1 MIRNSRGET
10 GAMLVLVVAFAFTAS
25 SRANESNPDDLRS
38 CVAIESSSE
47 RLACYDQLAGRKPP
61 ALHATVHEDP
71 GDVEQPSTAPAT
83 AAATEPTPASVK
95 TLDDLADE
103 TRPKAVRDA
112 EEEIVVRARV
122 TSCEKDSR
130 KKYYFVFDNGQV
142 WKQSSDKKL
151 RYRECD
157 FEVTISKDF
166 FGYKMQPDGS
176 KSRIRIVRVK

>member
-1 MIRNSRGET
+1 MVRNSWGET
-10 GAMLVLVVAFAFTAS
+10 GALLVLVVACAFTAS
-25 SRANESNPDDLRS
+25 SRANELNPDDLRS

-61 ALHATVHEDP
+61 APNAAAREEP
-71 GDVEQPSTAPAT
+71 GDVEQPSAAPAT
-83 AAATEPTPASVK
+83 AASAEPPTVSTR

-103 TRPKAVRDA
+103 TRPKTVRDA

-130 KKYYFVFDNGQV
+130 NKYYFAFDNGQV

-151 RYRECD
+151 RYRECN

>member
-1 MIRNSRGET
+1 MVRNSWGET
-10 GAMLVLVVAFAFTAS
+10 GALLVLVVASAFTAS
-25 SRANESNPDDLRS
+25 SLANESDPDDLRS

-61 ALHATVHEDP
+61 APRTAARKEP
-71 GDVEQPSTAPAT
+71 GDVEQPSAAPAT
-83 AAATEPTPASVK
+83 EPPAVSAR

-103 TRPKAVRDA
+103 TRPKTVRDA
-112 EEEIVVRARV
+112 EEAIEVRARV